1 MKMIIPMAGLG
12 KRMRPH
18 TLTTPK
24 PLIQLAGKP
33 IVQRLVEDIAEMCD
47 EPFDEIAFVIG
58 DFGKEA
64 EVPMAE
70 LIPELLELVDD
81 VVDDLGS
88 RGAVEYIHTILN
100 EGTSAERQLRV
111 YQQTGDLKDVV
122 RHLVMET
129 RASAMD
135 VRSSSAGTVH

>member
-1 MKMIIPMAGLG
+1 
-12 KRMRPH
+12 MR
-18 TLTTPK
+18 K
-24 PLIQLAGKP
+24 
-33 IVQRLVEDIAEMCD
+33 
-47 EPFDEIAFVIG
+47 
-58 DFGKEA
+58 
-64 EVPMAE
+64 

-100 EGTSAERQLRV
+100 EGTSAERQMRV

-122 RHLVMET
+122 RHLVRET

-135 VRSSSAGTVH
+135 TQSSSAGTVH